1 MITPD
6 DLTLSEKKTR
16 KVLYGIIGRKISES
30 RKSSRRKLEGISN
43 KLNINVDILKKIE
56 SGDIEEIEKEIPIT
70 GFIRAFAKFT
80 KTDISEEIEKL
91 QSDYVIQEKPKS
103 IYTQVPSIKTSKI
116 LVVFLL
122 SFGFLL
128 VILYVLSLS
137 EKKNDN
143 ILSKNHSSQRHEDF
157 VSEDFVKNYKR
168 KEEDK
173 GKLDQSRIKLEKR

>member
-103 IYTQVPSIKTSKI
+103 IYTQVPSIKASKI
-116 LVVFLL
+116 LVVLDIILMINNSIVLAYQLLFYVIFNRFLISTMHL
-122 SFGFLL
+122 F
-128 VILYVLSLS
+128 
-137 EKKNDN
+137 
-143 ILSKNHSSQRHEDF
+143 
-157 VSEDFVKNYKR
+157 
-168 KEEDK
+168 
-173 GKLDQSRIKLEKR
+173 